1 MSRPGIAQFI
11 LNILISCMNRPTV
24 RMHRL
29 MGIFVI
35 SRFQTTFSR
44 EMTVVSEIYC
54 QNLRDKTSILSF
66 RQIIKMCYCRIH
78 AHVHAWTAPWL
89 NTFFSTCSELSYKSN
104 KNVWAYSET
113 QIDLLVSPTV
123 WSGFALL
130 ITASV
135 SAQSDHFSLSTQQY
149 FKRFKNPL
157 FVDSGSKHCVRTRG
171 TSVQADRMCL
181 FFGVH

>member
-1 MSRPGIAQFI
+1 MYLACPTNPLKGPELSTLNFARTLVFEVSRPGIAQFI

-78 AHVHAWTAPWL
+78 AHVHA
-89 NTFFSTCSELSYKSN
+89 
-104 KNVWAYSET
+104 
-113 QIDLLVSPTV
+113 
-123 WSGFALL
+123 
-130 ITASV
+130 
-135 SAQSDHFSLSTQQY
+135 
-149 FKRFKNPL
+149 
-157 FVDSGSKHCVRTRG
+157 
-171 TSVQADRMCL
+171 
-181 FFGVH
+181 